1 MVLVSPGSIMC
12 ENARKAGAHAENEQL
27 CAPPPLSR
35 PSPLPVSMHLFF
47 PFIRLLPATAFPCS
61 LPFPPHF
68 NSGRGR
74 PVLGSED
81 RQQKIPATQ
90 VQAFCSTD
98 QVHRLSPEVSVNEE
112 GNRNPRY
119 CTCVSIPGTAQA
131 LHHMKL

>member
-1 MVLVSPGSIMC
+1 MKMPGRQGHKQKMNNS
-12 ENARKAGAHAENEQL
+12 ALPHLSAGL
-27 CAPPPLSR
+27 LLSQFQCIC
-35 PSPLPVSMHLFF
+35 SFHLFASFQPLLF
-47 PFIRLLPATAFPCS
+47 PVS

-98 QVHRLSPEVSVNEE
+98 QVHRLSPQVSVNEE